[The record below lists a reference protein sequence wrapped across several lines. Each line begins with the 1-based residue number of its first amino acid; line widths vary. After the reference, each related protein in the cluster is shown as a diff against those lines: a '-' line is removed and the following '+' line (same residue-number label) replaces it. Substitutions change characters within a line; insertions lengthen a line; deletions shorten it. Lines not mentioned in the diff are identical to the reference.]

1 MVGYLIQQNAE
12 SSTLLRRAHA
22 AIKFPIKVQLCR
34 TFIPLLRDT
43 CPEPSLPCKDEG
55 DIRKSFLGNFF
66 GI

>member
-1 MVGYLIQQNAE
+1 MVGIQTAE
-12 SSTLLRRAHA
+12 IPKAAFPLRRAHA